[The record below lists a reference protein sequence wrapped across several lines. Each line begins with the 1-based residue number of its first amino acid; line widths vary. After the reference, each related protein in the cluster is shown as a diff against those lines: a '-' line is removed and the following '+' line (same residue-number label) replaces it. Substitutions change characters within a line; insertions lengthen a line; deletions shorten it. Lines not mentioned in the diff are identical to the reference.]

1 VLAGAL
7 PGRRN
12 AATRCVDTMRGLALR
27 DTATRQT
34 VTGARAVD
42 AVHNGTSMIID
53 TKDIRSA
60 RTAKDII
67 RAGGLINRDF
77 VALRQNFT
85 WVMVVTHYRA

>member
-1 VLAGAL
+1 
-7 PGRRN
+7 
-12 AATRCVDTMRGLALR
+12 
-27 DTATRQT
+27 
-34 VTGARAVD
+34 
-42 AVHNGTSMIID
+42 MIIE